1 MKFKILCIFVLCICS
16 LWSRIIVQDDLTKVY
31 NVSVGESGN
40 GTIQLH
46 NPTDTSINIRVSSA
60 DYLYN
65 ANNETFFLE
74 PGKYVRS
81 NADWIRFPQTLTV
94 RPFQTATLPF
104 TYYVPNDRELYGSY
118 WSVLFIEQEADF
130 FIDEV
135 DDLVLNLRY
144 SVQIVHN
151 IIGTGRVDLS
161 FQDVRFNR
169 DNLTIAIK
177 NTGSNW
183 FESNIKVDIYDER
196 AFLIGSYLKP
206 RVRIYPDL
214 DLQVTIPF
222 TPLFGNEY
230 YAVIVVDCGNN
241 QIFGH
246 QVSFHMR

>member
-1 MKFKILCIFVLCICS
+1 
-16 LWSRIIVQDDLTKVY
+16 
-31 NVSVGESGN
+31 
-40 GTIQLH
+40 
-46 NPTDTSINIRVSSA
+46 
-60 DYLYN
+60 
-65 ANNETFFLE
+65 
-74 PGKYVRS
+74 
-81 NADWIRFPQTLTV
+81 
-94 RPFQTATLPF
+94 
-104 TYYVPNDRELYGSY
+104 
-118 WSVLFIEQEADF
+118 LFIEQEADF

-151 IIGTGRVDLS
+151 ISGTGRVDLS
-161 FQDVRFNR
+161 FQEVRFNR
-169 DNLTIAIK
+169 DNITLAIK

-196 AFLIGSYLKP
+196 AFLIGSYLHQ

-214 DLQVTIPF
+214 DLKVTIPIA
-222 TPLFGNEY
+222 PLIGNEY